1 MIPPMATRHPRKTIQ
16 AILFDI
22 DDTLFSTTAFAQTA
36 RRNAIQ
42 AMMAH
47 GLRGKEEELLKEL
60 REVISEFSTN
70 YEHHFDKLLLRLP
83 RASEGINRAIL
94 VAAAVGAYHDTKFRE
109 LKVYDDV
116 AEVLRELRAKTKI
129 RLGIITAGLEVKQ
142 AEKIVRLGI
151 YEHLDPKAI
160 FISDRIGISK
170 PNVKLYQRACEEMG
184 LAPQEIMYIGD
195 NPENDIF
202 PPKKLGMITCWHRR
216 VTKYSLSASQ
226 PQPDY
231 QIRNFHEL
239 RDILVKD
246 FGVKL

>member
-1 MIPPMATRHPRKTIQ
+1 MASRTARRTVK
-16 AILFDI
+16 AVLFDI

-36 RRNAIQ
+36 RRNAIR
-42 AMMAH
+42 AMIAH
-47 GLRGKEEELLKEL
+47 GLRGDEDDLLKEL
-60 REVISEFSTN
+60 REVIAEFSTN

-83 RASEGINRAIL
+83 KACEGVNRAIL
-94 VAAAVGAYHDTKFRE
+94 VAAGVVAYHDTKFRE

-116 AEVLRELRAKTKI
+116 AELLRELQAKTKI

-151 YEHLDPKAI
+151 YRYLDPKAI

-184 LAPQEIMYIGD
+184 LDPREIMYIGD
-195 NPENDIF
+195 NPANDIF
-202 PPKKLGMITCWHRR
+202 PPKSIGMITCWHRR
-216 VTKYSLSASQ
+216 VSKHQLSANQ
-226 PQPDY
+226 PQPDF

-239 RDILVKD
+239 RDILVKS
-246 FGVKL
+246 FGIKL